1 VPFGDSKAVAW
12 IIKIGLSSCISPYGM
27 SRKSMGLCIAEI
39 RAWGWARGTGG
50 PKKTMKTIREN
61 RKWGNL

>member
-1 VPFGDSKAVAW
+1 
-12 IIKIGLSSCISPYGM
+12 M

-50 PKKTMKTIREN
+50 SKKTMKTIAGKQEKGKFMRLPILSICKAALTRSMDKEFC
-61 RKWGNL
+61 K